1 VLSAPCANK
10 PGLYVSSVISQHLQP
25 LQLSPPPVLPGAPL
39 LCVYTV
45 GCTPNDIIVI
55 THYLTSEATL
65 QMILERI
72 AREALFITTPLR
84 YCSNNSS
91 NSSSNKATRP
101 LTMQSV
107 PRKSAKPTVS
117 GSEDQSRSSIWNFAF
132 RSFALCMS
140 GRRNTFIIYSILI
153 KFVKQITI
161 IFSFILN

>member
-1 VLSAPCANK
+1 MVARCSRHRVLINLVSTFPRLYRSTYSPC
-10 PGLYVSSVISQHLQP
+10 SFP
-25 LQLSPPPVLPGAPL
+25 LPPPPVLPGAPL

-107 PRKSAKPTVS
+107 PRKSAKPTISDSV
-117 GSEDQSRSSIWNFAF
+117 DQSRGSIWNFVF
-132 RSFALCMS
+132 RSFALCVS
-140 GRRNTFIIYSILI
+140 GRGS
-153 KFVKQITI
+153 
-161 IFSFILN
+161 S